1 LVSLLKPIAFHQ
13 SSRICRLCARR
24 YSVESISAV
33 ILMPVAGLPIT
44 EYCDEHR
51 MNTAARLQLFIS
63 VCRAVQH
70 AHQRGII
77 HRDIKPSNVLL
88 TMKEGIPIPKII
100 DFGLAKAIEKG
111 AVEATLFTEVGAF
124 IGTPEYMSPEQAGGL
139 RGIDTRTDV
148 YSLGVLLYELLVGSV
163 PFDQKCL
170 RGAGNDEIRR
180 VIREDDPP
188 SPTLRL
194 GHLGEKTARVA
205 ECRNTDTQT
214 LIRQIRGD
222 LEWVLTKA
230 LEKDPDRRYASAAE
244 FADDVR
250 RHTNDEPV
258 TAGPQ
263 SAAFRAR
270 RFMPKHRFPL
280 LAAAFI
286 LASLLIAVAVTTVL
300 YVRAESSRD
309 VAAHEG
315 YAARINAA
323 ALSLAAAHPEEA
335 RRQLM
340 LCDPKLRGWEWRHL
354 LFRSDPSVA
363 VLKAH
368 LYSLAF

>member
-148 YSLGVLLYELLVGSV
+148 YSLGVLLYELLLV
-163 PFDQKCL
+163 
-170 RGAGNDEIRR
+170 
-180 VIREDDPP
+180 
-188 SPTLRL
+188 
-194 GHLGEKTARVA
+194 
-205 ECRNTDTQT
+205 
-214 LIRQIRGD
+214 
-222 LEWVLTKA
+222 
-230 LEKDPDRRYASAAE
+230 
-244 FADDVR
+244 
-250 RHTNDEPV
+250 
-258 TAGPQ
+258 
-263 SAAFRAR
+263 
-270 RFMPKHRFPL
+270 
-280 LAAAFI
+280 
-286 LASLLIAVAVTTVL
+286 
-300 YVRAESSRD
+300 SS
-309 VAAHEG
+309 
-315 YAARINAA
+315 
-323 ALSLAAAHPEEA
+323 
-335 RRQLM
+335 
-340 LCDPKLRGWEWRHL
+340 
-354 LFRSDPSVA
+354 FRSEMFARSRE
-363 VLKAH
+363 
-368 LYSLAF
+368 